1 VRRELESCPQSI
13 QKRQRITSAS
23 QTAPRLPVLIGP
35 LRNYSAKLLDQLPF
49 DVFIVRKVKKW
60 EERAS
65 AWNVDLTEV
74 IGVSPLAEMMYL
86 WNGLKKCDRGQ
97 LQKVLD
103 IIQFSRASNPEK
115 HETNVDERA
124 IHFLIRATC
133 LRGLGR
139 FEDAR
144 EILKTEVLSHDK

>member
-23 QTAPRLPVLIGP
+23 QKAPRLPLLIG
-35 LRNYSAKLLDQLPF
+35 LLQNYSAKLLDQLPF

-65 AWNVDLTEV
+65 AWNVDLTEA

-86 WNGLKKCDRGQ
+86 WNGLKKCDSRE

-103 IIQFSRASNPEK
+103 IIQWSRASLPEK
-115 HETNVDERA
+115 HESNVDERA
-124 IHFLIRATC
+124 IQALVRATC
-133 LRGLGR
+133 LRNLGR
-139 FEDAR
+139 FEDTR
-144 EILKTEVLSHDK
+144 ELLKTEVLSHDK

>member
-1 VRRELESCPQSI
+1 MSPEHS
-13 QKRQRITSAS
+13 KTKNYGAS

-35 LRNYSAKLLDQLPF
+35 LQNYSAKLLDQLPF

-86 WNGLKKCDRGQ
+86 WNGLKKCDMRQ
-97 LQKVLD
+97 LQRVLD
-103 IIQFSRASNPEK
+103 IIQWSRASHPEK
-115 HETNVDERA
+115 HETNVDERVIQA
-124 IHFLIRATC
+124 LLRATI
-133 LRGLGR
+133 LRNLGR
-139 FEDAR
+139 YEDTR
-144 EILKTEVLSHDK
+144 ELLKTEVLSHDK